1 MEQFLNYNI
10 NPVVAGL
17 NKNSSEFTKNDII
30 KFVIDNEIRIINF
43 RYIAA
48 DGRLKTLNF
57 PVTSYKYLDTIL
69 SYGERVDGS
78 SLFPYIEAGSSD
90 LYIIPKFSTAYLD
103 PFSSIPTLG
112 LLCSYFNK
120 DGLPLESSPEIGRA
134 HV

>member
-17 NKNSSEFTKNDII
+17 NKISSEFTKNDII

-69 SYGERVDGS
+69 S
-78 SLFPYIEAGSSD
+78 
-90 LYIIPKFSTAYLD
+90 
-103 PFSSIPTLG
+103 
-112 LLCSYFNK
+112 
-120 DGLPLESSPEIGRA
+120 
-134 HV
+134 